1 MDIDALNVT
10 TDETKAMET
19 AMDYLIENGHRNI
32 CVIEGA
38 PNLDSTR
45 LRHIGWQN
53 AARKHGLDPD
63 IIPTVSGTYRYA
75 SGYQGQS
82 SFWSTIPQLFY
93 ASMMKW
99 LSEREAI
106 VEEGLKVPDDVSLI
120 GFDNWD
126 MSGYSSMKLT
136 TVERSMSE
144 IAKEGTRVLLRRIED
159 GVEDNRRIVLEN
171 RLIVRNTVRRL
182 V

>member
-1 MDIDALNVT
+1 MAF
-10 TDETKAMET
+10 
-19 AMDYLIENGHRNI
+19 
-32 CVIEGA
+32 GA
-38 PNLDSTR
+38 
-45 LRHIGWQN
+45 
-53 AARKHGLDPD
+53 
-63 IIPTVSGTYRYA
+63 
-75 SGYQGQS
+75 
-82 SFWSTIPQLFY
+82 
-93 ASMMKW
+93 
-99 LSEREAI
+99 REAI

-144 IAKEGTRVLLRRIED
+144 LAKEGTRVLLRRIED
-159 GVEDNRRIVLEN
+159 GVEDNRRSVLEN

>member
-1 MDIDALNVT
+1 MAFGV
-10 TDETKAMET
+10 
-19 AMDYLIENGHRNI
+19 
-32 CVIEGA
+32 
-38 PNLDSTR
+38 
-45 LRHIGWQN
+45 
-53 AARKHGLDPD
+53 
-63 IIPTVSGTYRYA
+63 
-75 SGYQGQS
+75 
-82 SFWSTIPQLFY
+82 
-93 ASMMKW
+93 
-99 LSEREAI
+99 REAI

>member
-1 MDIDALNVT
+1 
-10 TDETKAMET
+10 
-19 AMDYLIENGHRNI
+19 
-32 CVIEGA
+32 
-38 PNLDSTR
+38 
-45 LRHIGWQN
+45 
-53 AARKHGLDPD
+53 
-63 IIPTVSGTYRYA
+63 
-75 SGYQGQS
+75 
-82 SFWSTIPQLFY
+82 
-93 ASMMKW
+93 
-99 LSEREAI
+99 
-106 VEEGLKVPDDVSLI
+106 
-120 GFDNWD
+120 

>member
-1 MDIDALNVT
+1 M
-10 TDETKAMET
+10 
-19 AMDYLIENGHRNI
+19 
-32 CVIEGA
+32 
-38 PNLDSTR
+38 
-45 LRHIGWQN
+45 
-53 AARKHGLDPD
+53 
-63 IIPTVSGTYRYA
+63 
-75 SGYQGQS
+75 
-82 SFWSTIPQLFY
+82 
-93 ASMMKW
+93 
-99 LSEREAI
+99 
-106 VEEGLKVPDDVSLI
+106 I

>member
-1 MDIDALNVT
+1 M
-10 TDETKAMET
+10 
-19 AMDYLIENGHRNI
+19 
-32 CVIEGA
+32 
-38 PNLDSTR
+38 DSTR

-53 AARKHGLDPD
+53 AARKHGLIRYHSHCQRDLPVRKR
-63 IIPTVSGTYRYA
+63 VSGGKA
-75 SGYQGQS
+75 PSGVPSHS
-82 SFWSTIPQLFY
+82 SLCFNDEMAFG
-93 ASMMKW
+93 A
-99 LSEREAI
+99 REAI

>member
-1 MDIDALNVT
+1 MAF
-10 TDETKAMET
+10 
-19 AMDYLIENGHRNI
+19 
-32 CVIEGA
+32 GA
-38 PNLDSTR
+38 
-45 LRHIGWQN
+45 
-53 AARKHGLDPD
+53 
-63 IIPTVSGTYRYA
+63 
-75 SGYQGQS
+75 
-82 SFWSTIPQLFY
+82 
-93 ASMMKW
+93 
-99 LSEREAI
+99 REAI

>member
-1 MDIDALNVT
+1 MVVICRKVDIDALNVT

-75 SGYQGQS
+75 SGYQGAKLLLEYHPTALLCFNDEMAFGALNMAKKS
-82 SFWSTIPQLFY
+82 NLKPNINFFTGGIGGSDESIEAVTNGEMTATIVGQYMEGAWTTSRHVFGNSH
-93 ASMMKW
+93 AARVGAAWHKW
-99 LSEREAI
+99 
-106 VEEGLKVPDDVSLI
+106 
-120 GFDNWD
+120 W
-126 MSGYSSMKLT
+126 
-136 TVERSMSE
+136 
-144 IAKEGTRVLLRRIED
+144 
-159 GVEDNRRIVLEN
+159 
-171 RLIVRNTVRRL
+171 RN
-182 V
+182 

>member
-1 MDIDALNVT
+1 MAF
-10 TDETKAMET
+10 
-19 AMDYLIENGHRNI
+19 
-32 CVIEGA
+32 GA
-38 PNLDSTR
+38 
-45 LRHIGWQN
+45 
-53 AARKHGLDPD
+53 
-63 IIPTVSGTYRYA
+63 
-75 SGYQGQS
+75 
-82 SFWSTIPQLFY
+82 
-93 ASMMKW
+93 
-99 LSEREAI
+99 REAI

-159 GVEDNRRIVLEN
+159 GVEDNHRIVLEN